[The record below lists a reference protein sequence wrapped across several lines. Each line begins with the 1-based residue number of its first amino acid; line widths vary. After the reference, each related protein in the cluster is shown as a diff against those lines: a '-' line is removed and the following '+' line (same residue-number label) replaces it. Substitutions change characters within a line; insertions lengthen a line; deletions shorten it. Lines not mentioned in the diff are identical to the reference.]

1 MRNIIVLAL
10 FSLLCI
16 GELQAQYGGRGYGNG
31 YGNSNGYG
39 NGYGRQRSSIPSAG
53 PSQAEPEEIKPSDIV
68 EERLPDY
75 QAEFNLD
82 AFKIEV
88 LRNILDDYYTQLIAL
103 QKDKT
108 LDAESKR
115 KSYEKEQNDLK
126 SSLTGIL
133 SKEDVEKLVAMDFSP
148 KAVKKRKKERGI
160 E

>member
-1 MRNIIVLAL
+1 MKKILVLAL
-10 FSLLCI
+10 FSILGI
-16 GELQAQYGGRGYGNG
+16 SELQAQYGGGGYGNG
-31 YGNSNGYG
+31 YGNRNGYG

-53 PSQAEPEEIKPSDIV
+53 PSQAEPEEVKPSDIV

-88 LRNILDDYYTQLIAL
+88 LRNILEDYYTELIAL

-108 LDAESKR
+108 LDAESMR
-115 KSYEKEQNDLK
+115 KSYEQEQKDLK
-126 SSLTGIL
+126 SRLTGIL
-133 SKEDVEKLVAMDFSP
+133 SEEEIEKLVIMDFSD
-148 KAVKKRKKERGI
+148 KAVKKRKKARGI

>member
-1 MRNIIVLAL
+1 MRKIIVLAL

-16 GELQAQYGGRGYGNG
+16 SELQAQYGGRGYGNG

-88 LRNILDDYYTQLIAL
+88 LRNILEDYYTELIAL

-108 LDAESKR
+108 QDAESMR
-115 KSYEKEQNDLK
+115 KSYEKEQKDLK

-133 SKEDVEKLVAMDFSP
+133 SQEDIEKLVAMDFSP
-148 KAVKKRKKERGI
+148 KAVKNVKSSRH
-160 E
+160 

>member
-1 MRNIIVLAL
+1 MRKIIVLAL

-16 GELQAQYGGRGYGNG
+16 SELQAQYGGRGYGNG

-88 LRNILDDYYTQLIAL
+88 LRNILEDYYTELIAL

-108 LDAESKR
+108 QDAESMR
-115 KSYEKEQNDLK
+115 KSYEKEQKDLK

-133 SKEDVEKLVAMDFSP
+133 SQEDIEKLVAMDFSP
-148 KAVKKRKKERGI
+148 KAVKKRKKARGI